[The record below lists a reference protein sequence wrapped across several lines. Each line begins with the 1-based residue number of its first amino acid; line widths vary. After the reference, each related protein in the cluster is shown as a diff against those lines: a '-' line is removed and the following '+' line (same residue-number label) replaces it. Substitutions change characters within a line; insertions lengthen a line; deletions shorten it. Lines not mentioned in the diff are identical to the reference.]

1 MTRNVD
7 ERPAL
12 VAKGNGA
19 TRLIG
24 TLITVAIAVIVV
36 GGSAWLLHVNQPQP
50 GAKVAQ
56 PAGTMK
62 TPQGDLPHYSLDLSI
77 YPSNNTDPA
86 CNGGTQSG
94 EAIPGPVTGFDQI
107 IAQSCPPFYWDSS
120 TLQLPAHSAITVTVH
135 QYDGSTQ
142 VNANYFANVH
152 GTIDGK
158 ATYNGEAKTGIN
170 PADVAHTFTI
180 HQYPQ
185 AGQPYFFVSVPMLAQ
200 PSTAKPAANS
210 NYPAPIDVVF
220 TFVTGDPGSYVWNC
234 EDPCGN
240 AYQGFGGVMMQR
252 GWMAGTVEV
261 V

>member
-1 MTRNVD
+1 MTNNVD

-12 VAKGNGA
+12 VAKGSGA
-19 TRLIG
+19 TRFIG
-24 TLITVAIAVIVV
+24 TLITVAIAIIVV
-36 GGSAWLLHVNQPQP
+36 GGSAWLIHLNQPQP
-50 GAKVAQ
+50 GVKVAQ
-56 PAGTMK
+56 AAGTMK
-62 TPQGDLPHYSLDLSI
+62 TPQGDLPHYTLDLSV

-94 EAIPGPVTGFDQI
+94 EPIPGPVTGVGQV
-107 IAQSCPPFYWDSS
+107 IAQSCPPFWWDSTS
-120 TLQLPAHSAITVTVH
+120 LQLPAHSAITVTVH

-142 VNANYFANVH
+142 VNANYFADVH

-185 AGQPYFFVSVPMLAQ
+185 GGQPYFFVSVPMLAQ

-210 NYPAPIDVVF
+210 NYPAPVDVVF
-220 TFVTGDPGSYVWNC
+220 TFVTGDPGSYIWNC

>member
-1 MTRNVD
+1 MTHNVD

-12 VAKGNGA
+12 VAKGSGA
-19 TRLIG
+19 TRFIG
-24 TLITVAIAVIVV
+24 TLITVAIAIIVV
-36 GGSAWLLHVNQPQP
+36 GGSAWLIHLNEPQP
-50 GAKVAQ
+50 ATKVAQ
-56 PAGTMK
+56 AAGTMK
-62 TPQGDLPHYSLDLSI
+62 TPQGDLPHYTLDLSV

-94 EAIPGPVTGFDQI
+94 EPIPGPVTGVGQV
-107 IAQSCPPFYWDSS
+107 IAQSCPPFWWDSTS
-120 TLQLPAHSAITVTVH
+120 LQLPAHSAITVTVH

-142 VNANYFANVH
+142 VNANYFADVH

-185 AGQPYFFVSVPMLAQ
+185 GGQPYFFVSVPMLAQ

-210 NYPAPIDVVF
+210 NYPAPVDVVF